1 MKLETIKEAVNK
13 KFNLDISVNTR
24 QRNYSYAKKVFS
36 KLAYESGATF
46 REVGDVIKK
55 SHCNILHHVNSINVI
70 TLEDKKKHDQII
82 RELNLV
88 LSKPFFNSEQDK
100 IKKEIKRKTTNKTI
114 KEIQDVIDILT
125 GWDIETVTEFK
136 QTRLDPFNALIKT
149 RVRPKTI
156 KEVKGA
162 LLNNRVRTLYYV
174 SNKIKQICLYINK
187 LNKQDISR
195 FKIMSDKHGGARKG
209 AGRPAK
215 ADEVKLIERL
225 DAIIDKDEALG
236 VLGQLVAKGDIRAVQ
251 LYLSYRY
258 GKPKESID
266 LNSSEGLN
274 INFRDLIKFVD

>member
-13 KFNLDISVNTR
+13 KFNLDISLDTR

-46 REVGDVIKK
+46 KEVGDIIKK

-100 IKKEIKRKTTNKTI
+100 IKKEIKKKQTKKTI
-114 KEIQDVIDILT
+114 KEIQDVLDVLS

-149 RVRPKTI
+149 RVKRKTI

-162 LLNNRVRTLYYV
+162 
-174 SNKIKQICLYINK
+174 I
-187 LNKQDISR
+187 LNK
-195 FKIMSDKHGGARKG
+195 K
-209 AGRPAK
+209 
-215 ADEVKLIERL
+215 VKNP
-225 DAIIDKDEALG
+225 
-236 VLGQLVAKGDIRAVQ
+236 VLC
-251 LYLSYRY
+251 
-258 GKPKESID
+258 
-266 LNSSEGLN
+266 
-274 INFRDLIKFVD
+274 